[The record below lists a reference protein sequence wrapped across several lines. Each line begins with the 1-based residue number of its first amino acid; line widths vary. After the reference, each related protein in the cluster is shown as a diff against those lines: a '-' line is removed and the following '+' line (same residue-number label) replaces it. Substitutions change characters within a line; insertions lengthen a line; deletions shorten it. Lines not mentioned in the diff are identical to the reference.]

1 MKKQVSKIK
10 YLLLIVVAML
20 MVVFLTPT
28 TTVLAESTQTD
39 NVKVGSKSVA
49 ILDSGDSVVGG
60 VTTSNVPP
68 TNLGAPVLNDETG
81 VNDVYLY
88 QYLLQAYNQTYG
100 LTDKTHQTETT
111 EDDPEIQLYVEM
123 FKYFTELTLT
133 GTNYLIES
141 LQGLKVLNL
150 ENLKVLNIGKNR
162 IASIDVEDLKHLT
175 SLEELI
181 LFDNELTE
189 ITIPSGLINLKV
201 VNLNKNKLSS
211 FDASLINAGEVYL
224 SFNRF
229 TTINSITLP
238 RVIYNTDLYIEL
250 FNNNIVDAD
259 ESYLAGTNA
268 GAKIKFELGAQ
279 GYGLN
284 SKANEQGVVIP
295 SIAKSS
301 KIKFYNST
309 KYPNL
314 QVNIYNNLTSNLVLE
329 MANSSENKISEYSL
343 EVGEYAVEYVNAET
357 GDALYDWQDEFLCA
371 FKNQTAFK
379 VVPTAPV
386 VKFIIKGKEYDNY
399 GKFSGVGKIVAT
411 TSDVGG
417 EMYYCFSGGE
427 WIKGSEVS
435 LKRGGQYS
443 VSFKYVVTNAESDT
457 VYESEMVTKFVS
469 QSVNPYIPDIVIVVL
484 VIALMLVLFFV
495 VLPLLVKYV
504 INR

>member
-123 FKYFTELTLT
+123 FRDFTELTLT

-211 FDASLINAGEVYL
+211 LKFRAK
-224 SFNRF
+224 
-229 TTINSITLP
+229 TL
-238 RVIYNTDLYIEL
+238 
-250 FNNNIVDAD
+250 
-259 ESYLAGTNA
+259 
-268 GAKIKFELGAQ
+268 
-279 GYGLN
+279 
-284 SKANEQGVVIP
+284 
-295 SIAKSS
+295 
-301 KIKFYNST
+301 
-309 KYPNL
+309 
-314 QVNIYNNLTSNLVLE
+314 
-329 MANSSENKISEYSL
+329 
-343 EVGEYAVEYVNAET
+343 
-357 GDALYDWQDEFLCA
+357 
-371 FKNQTAFK
+371 
-379 VVPTAPV
+379 
-386 VKFIIKGKEYDNY
+386 
-399 GKFSGVGKIVAT
+399 
-411 TSDVGG
+411 
-417 EMYYCFSGGE
+417 
-427 WIKGSEVS
+427 
-435 LKRGGQYS
+435 
-443 VSFKYVVTNAESDT
+443 
-457 VYESEMVTKFVS
+457 
-469 QSVNPYIPDIVIVVL
+469 
-484 VIALMLVLFFV
+484 
-495 VLPLLVKYV
+495 
-504 INR
+504 